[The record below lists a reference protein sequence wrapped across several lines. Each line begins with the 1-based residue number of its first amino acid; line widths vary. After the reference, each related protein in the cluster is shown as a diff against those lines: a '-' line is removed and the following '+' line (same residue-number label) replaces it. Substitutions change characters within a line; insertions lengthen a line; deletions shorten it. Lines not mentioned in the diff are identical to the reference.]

1 MDVVKRDLFSAKK
14 CALAH
19 CVSADLRM
27 GKGIALEFRNRFG
40 GLQELHAQDPKI
52 GSVLKLETPKWEGGP
67 LYYLVTK
74 KLFKHKPTLASLQ
87 WTLERLRER
96 CEEDGVE
103 ELAVPK
109 LGCGL
114 DKLPWDFV
122 KTSIEQA
129 FEGSSVHVTA
139 CVIE

>member
-1 MDVVKRDLFSAKK
+1 MQVLKRDLFSAKK

-19 CVSADLRM
+19 CVSADLEM
-27 GKGIALEFRNRFG
+27 GKGIALEFRKRFG
-40 GLQELHAQDPKI
+40 GLEELHAQNPKI
-52 GSVLKLETPKWEGGP
+52 GSVLRLKTPRWEGGP

-74 KLFKHKPTLASLQ
+74 KLYKHKPTLAALQ

-96 CEEDGVE
+96 CEEDKVE
-103 ELAVPK
+103 ELAVPM

-114 DKLPWDFV
+114 DRLSWDIV

-129 FEGSSVHVTA
+129 FEGSSVHVIA
-139 CVIE
+139 CVL